1 LVNWLI
7 IERLLEKENKQ
18 IMKIVI
24 INSGSSS
31 IKYQLIEMP
40 SAAVICSGMIDRIGL
55 ETSNL
60 SYVTQTDKIEKTM
73 PIANHKIGLQK
84 IATILMDEKVGV
96 IKSTQEIDAVGHRVV
111 HGGSSFSNTTI
122 IDAEV
127 KEKIKQLFDLAPLHN
142 PANYEGIVVAE
153 EIFEKATQV
162 AVFDTAFHQTMP
174 VEAYKYAI
182 PNYLLTE
189 NKIRVY
195 GFHGTSHKFVSE
207 KSIKFLEK
215 SSKIIT
221 IHLGNGCS
229 MTAIKDGK
237 SIDTTLGFGP
247 MNGLIMGTR
256 SGDVDQS
263 VIFHMVNAL
272 GYSLAEVNTML
283 QKQSGMLGLTG
294 FSDLRDIESN
304 AEQGN
309 KECQLALDM
318 NAYRIKKYIGSYVAA
333 LGGLD
338 AIIFTAGIGEN
349 SPYIRSLVCKDMEF
363 FGLELDLAKNEIRSK
378 EIREINLP
386 QSKTKILVVPTNEEV
401 EIANQVFD
409 LLSK

>member
-1 LVNWLI
+1 
-7 IERLLEKENKQ
+7 
-18 IMKIVI
+18 MKIVI

-40 SAAVICSGMIDRIGL
+40 SAAIICSGMIDRIGL

-60 SYVTQTDKIEKTM
+60 SYVTKTNKIEKLI
-73 PIANHKIGLQK
+73 PIANHKIGLEK
-84 IATILMDEKVGV
+84 IASLLMDENVGV
-96 IKSTQEIDAVGHRVV
+96 IKSTKEINAVGHRVV
-111 HGGSSFSNTTI
+111 HGGSYFSNTTVI
-122 IDAEV
+122 NDEV
-127 KEKIKQLFDLAPLHN
+127 KDRIKQLFELAPLHN
-142 PANYEGIVVAE
+142 PANFEGIVVAE
-153 EIFEKATQV
+153 DIFDSAKQV
-162 AVFDTAFHQTMP
+162 AVFDTAFHQTLP

-182 PNYLLTE
+182 PNFLLTE

-195 GFHGTSHKFVSE
+195 GFHGTSHKYVSE
-207 KSIKFLEK
+207 KAIDYLEK

-229 MTAIKDGK
+229 MAAIKDGK

-263 VIFHMVNAL
+263 AIFYMVNSL
-272 GYSLAEVNTML
+272 GYSLNEVSSML
-283 QKQSGMLGLTG
+283 NKQSGMLGLTG

-309 KECQLALDM
+309 KDCQLALDM

-349 SPYIRSLVCKDMEF
+349 SSFIRKLVCTDMEY
-363 FGLELDLAKNEIRSK
+363 FGLELDSDKNELRSK

-386 QSKTKILVVPTNEEV
+386 QSKAKILVIPTNEEI
-401 EIANQVFD
+401 EIAHQVFE
-409 LLSK
+409 LLSV

>member
-1 LVNWLI
+1 
-7 IERLLEKENKQ
+7 
-18 IMKIVI
+18 MKIVI

-40 SAAVICSGMIDRIGL
+40 SNEVICSGMIDRIGL
-55 ETSNL
+55 ESSNL
-60 SYVTQTDKIEKTM
+60 TYVTNTNKIEESL

-84 IATILMDEKVGV
+84 IARLLMDENVGV
-96 IKSTQEIDAVGHRVV
+96 IKSTKEINAVGHRVV
-111 HGGSSFSNTTI
+111 HGGSHFSNTTI
-122 IDAEV
+122 IDDDV
-127 KEKIKQLFDLAPLHN
+127 KERIKQLFDLAPLHN
-142 PANYEGIVVAE
+142 PANFEGIIVAE
-153 EIFEKATQV
+153 EIFDAAVQV
-162 AVFDTAFHQTMP
+162 AVFDTAFHQTIP
-174 VEAYKYAI
+174 VVAHKYAV

-195 GFHGTSHKFVSE
+195 GFHGTSHKYVSE
-207 KSIKFLEK
+207 KAIDYLEN

-237 SIDTTLGFGP
+237 SIDTSLGFAP

-256 SGDVDQS
+256 SGDIDQS
-263 VIFHMVNAL
+263 VIFHLVNSL
-272 GYSLAEVNTML
+272 GYSLADVNTML

-309 KECQLALDM
+309 KDCQLALDM
-318 NAYRIKKYIGSYVAA
+318 NAYRIKKFIGSYAAA
-333 LGGLD
+333 LNGLD

-349 SPYIRSLVCKDMEF
+349 SSYIRKLVCTDMDF
-363 FGLELDLAKNEIRSK
+363 FGIELDEAKNEIRSK
-378 EIREINLP
+378 KLREINLP
-386 QSKTKILVVPTNEEV
+386 QSKTKILVIPTNEEI
-401 EIANQVFD
+401 EIANQVYD
-409 LLSK
+409 LLSI

>member
-1 LVNWLI
+1 
-7 IERLLEKENKQ
+7 
-18 IMKIVI
+18 MKIVI

-40 SAAVICSGMIDRIGL
+40 SNEVICSGMIDRIGL

-60 SYVTQTDKIEKTM
+60 TYANNTNKIEEIL

-84 IATILMDEKVGV
+84 IARLLMDEKVGV
-96 IKSTQEIDAVGHRVV
+96 IKSTKEINAVGHRVV
-111 HGGSSFSNTTI
+111 HGGDDFSNTTI
-122 IDAEV
+122 IDDNV
-127 KEKIKQLFDLAPLHN
+127 KERIKQLFDLAPLHN
-142 PANYEGIVVAE
+142 PANFEGIIVAE
-153 EIFEKATQV
+153 EIFESATQV
-162 AVFDTAFHQTMP
+162 AVFDTAFHQTIP
-174 VEAYKYAI
+174 VVAHKYAV

-195 GFHGTSHKFVSE
+195 GFHGTSHKYVSE
-207 KSIKFLEK
+207 KAIDYLDN

-229 MTAIKDGK
+229 MAAIKDGK
-237 SIDTTLGFGP
+237 SIDTSLGFGP

-263 VIFHMVNAL
+263 VIFYLVNSL
-272 GYSLAEVNTML
+272 GYSLADVNTML

-294 FSDLRDIESN
+294 YSDLRDIESN
-304 AEQGN
+304 AEKGN
-309 KECQLALDM
+309 VDCQLALDM
-318 NAYRIKKYIGSYVAA
+318 NAYRIKKFIGSYAAA
-333 LGGLD
+333 LNGLD

-349 SPYIRSLVCKDMEF
+349 SSYIRKLVCTDMEF
-363 FGLELDLAKNEIRSK
+363 FGIELDEAKNEIRSK

-386 QSKTKILVVPTNEEV
+386 KSKTKILVIPTNEEL
-401 EIANQVFD
+401 EIAHQVYE
-409 LLSK
+409 LLLI